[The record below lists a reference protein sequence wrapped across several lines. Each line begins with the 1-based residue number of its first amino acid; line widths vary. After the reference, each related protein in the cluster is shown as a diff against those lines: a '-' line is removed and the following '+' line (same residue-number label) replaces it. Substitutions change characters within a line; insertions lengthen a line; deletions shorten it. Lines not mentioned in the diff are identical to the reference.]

1 MPEGRSLAYA
11 PAQNVMGLT
20 SQDTSG
26 PAPASVLPPVLVRRR
41 LERRPVV
48 LAAAGVLFVVIFA
61 VLQTHVGAAD
71 AIELFYVMPIALI
84 ALELGL
90 RAGIAAAS
98 LSFALFL
105 VWVAS
110 GDPGI
115 TSLGYFT
122 RPVAFVAVGIIAG
135 RFSDRMRATQRRQ
148 EQLLQSGL
156 ALAQVSDL
164 DALPPLLAEHARRV
178 VDLAGVHVSLDGDAN
193 AEAGPLH
200 GDSLHV
206 PIDAHGMSF
215 GALEVA
221 ARPGRELG
229 REDRVALSILAL
241 QAAAAIDHRRFLI
254 AEHQRRLL
262 GTALGKARGRVARG
276 QRQLERVLDGQERER
291 RQVAW
296 ELHEESAQALAA
308 VLMGLAALEVCLESD
323 VARAQLET
331 VRGQVKETLVGLRSL
346 AVSLRPPVLDKLGL
360 VPALQRL
367 AERASEDG
375 ARIVTVEA
383 GDLCGRL
390 TPEIETC
397 AYRVAEEA
405 LGGIAGPAVIRLGLE
420 PDGHLSLVVTE
431 QGPGDAGHIP
441 DLADFA
447 ASGARL
453 ELIRGALLFDRAHL
467 PATSLVALLPLSRRK
482 PALSG
487 SVPATESSTESD
499 ARVGIR

>member
-1 MPEGRSLAYA
+1 
-11 PAQNVMGLT
+11 
-20 SQDTSG
+20 
-26 PAPASVLPPVLVRRR
+26 VLPAVLVRRR

-71 AIELFYVMPIALI
+71 AIELFYVVPIALI

-115 TSLGYFT
+115 TSLGYIT

-164 DALPPLLAEHARRV
+164 DALPLLLAEHARRV
-178 VDLAGVHVSLDGDAN
+178 VDLAGVRVSLDGAAD
-193 AEAGPLH
+193 AEAGALN

-206 PIDAHGMSF
+206 PIDAHGMPF

-229 REDRVALSILAL
+229 REDRVVLSILAL
-241 QAAAAIDHRRFLI
+241 QAAAAVDHRRFLV

-262 GTALGKARGRVARG
+262 GTALARARGRVASQ

-291 RQVAW
+291 REVAW
-296 ELHEESAQALAA
+296 ELHEEAAQVLAA
-308 VLMGLAALEVCLESD
+308 VLLGLAALEVRLESD
-323 VARAQLET
+323 LARAQLET

-346 AVSLRPPVLDKLGL
+346 AVSLRPPVLDELGL

-375 ARIVTVEA
+375 A
-383 GDLCGRL
+383 
-390 TPEIETC
+390 
-397 AYRVAEEA
+397 
-405 LGGIAGPAVIRLGLE
+405 
-420 PDGHLSLVVTE
+420 
-431 QGPGDAGHIP
+431 
-441 DLADFA
+441 
-447 ASGARL
+447 
-453 ELIRGALLFDRAHL
+453 
-467 PATSLVALLPLSRRK
+467 
-482 PALSG
+482 G
-487 SVPATESSTESD
+487 S
-499 ARVGIR
+499 